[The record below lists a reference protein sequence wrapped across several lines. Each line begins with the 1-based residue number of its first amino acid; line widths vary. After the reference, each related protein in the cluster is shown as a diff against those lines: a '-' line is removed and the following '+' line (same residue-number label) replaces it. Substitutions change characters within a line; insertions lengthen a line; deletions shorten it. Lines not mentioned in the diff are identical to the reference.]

1 VEAELTQKAR
11 LRSLRVG
18 LLCAVFF
25 LGAGSAAPVEAGNL
39 QITPPSIEIG
49 AFFNGAEVAVSDVIP
64 RDCEAALEV
73 IGQVR
78 EQDLMRMGRRWD
90 IWMNVGEID
99 IMSAPS
105 YYMVLTSAPQLLGG
119 SWLHAW
125 GYQALGRHVSYKGR
139 HKKTEEPA
147 LFKEFIELK
156 QGQGVYGRFP
166 GALTISPLNAKEAM
180 VRGAFRLP
188 SRIRPG
194 SYEVCL
200 NVIKDKQIT
209 ERRCLP
215 LEVRM
220 AGFPLFLTS
229 LASKYAVHYGFLCV
243 ATAVAFGFLSG
254 VFFRK
259 IGLRSKPKG
268 GH

>member
-1 VEAELTQKAR
+1 LTQSTR
-11 LRSLRVG
+11 LSCLRFG
-18 LLCAVFF
+18 LLCAVSF
-25 LGAGSAAPVEAGNL
+25 LWGASAAPVEAGIL
-39 QITPPSIEIG
+39 QMTPPSIEIG
-49 AFFNGAEVAVSDVIP
+49 AFFNGAEVTVSDVIP
-64 RDCEAALEV
+64 GDCEAALEV
-73 IGQVR
+73 IGKVR
-78 EQDLMRMGRRWD
+78 EQDLMRKGRRWD
-90 IWMNVGEID
+90 IWMNVAEID

-125 GYQALGRHVSYKGR
+125 GYQALGRQVSYKGA
-139 HKKTEEPA
+139 HKKTEEPL

-166 GALTISPLNAKEAM
+166 GALTISPLNAKEAV
-180 VRGAFRLP
+180 VRGTFRLP
-188 SRIRPG
+188 PRIRPG
-194 SYEVCL
+194 AYDVCL

-209 ERRCLP
+209 ERRCLT

-220 AGFPLFLTS
+220 AGFPLFLKS
-229 LASKYAVHYGFLCV
+229 LASTYAVHYGFLCV
-243 ATAVAFGFLSG
+243 GTAVAFGFLSG

>member
-1 VEAELTQKAR
+1 LTQGAR
-11 LRSLRVG
+11 LSYLRFE
-18 LLCAVFF
+18 LLCALFF
-25 LGAGSAAPVEAGNL
+25 LWAASAAPVEAATL
-39 QITPPSIEIG
+39 QLTPPFIEIG
-49 AFFNGAEVAVSDVIP
+49 GFFNGAEVTVSDVIP

-78 EQDLMRMGRRWD
+78 EQDLMRKGRRWEL
-90 IWMNVGEID
+90 WMNVAEID
-99 IMSAPS
+99 IMSAPT

-119 SWLHAW
+119 SWLHSW
-125 GYQALGRHVSYKGR
+125 GYQALGRQVSYKGQ
-139 HKKTEEPA
+139 HKKAEESL

-166 GALTISPLNAKEAM
+166 GALAISPLNAKEA
-180 VRGAFRLP
+180 VIRGAFHLP
-188 SRIRPG
+188 PRIRPG
-194 SYEVCL
+194 TYDVCL

-209 ERRCLP
+209 QRRCLT

-220 AGFPLFLTS
+220 AGFPLFLKS
-229 LASKYAVHYGFLCV
+229 LASTHPVHYGFLCV
-243 ATAVAFGFLSG
+243 GTAVAFGFLSG